1 MDGLNHVAF
10 IMDGNGRWAKAKGM
24 PRINGH
30 KAGARAMEQIVP
42 YAFTKG
48 ATVLSFYAFST
59 ENWSR
64 PKDEV
69 NGIIKLLFWLLDK
82 NLSYLHEN
90 QIRLLVTGDLSCLSK
105 VRREKVLNAIN
116 ATKDYKKTVN
126 ILFNYGGKS
135 DIMHAVHGLIDSGVK
150 RPTEADFENY
160 LYNNLPPVD
169 LLIRTS
175 GEMRLSNFMLW
186 QCAYAELYFTK
197 TYWPDFGKE
206 DYDKAL
212 EEFYSRNRR
221 FGAITNPK

>member
-90 QIRLLVTGDLSCLSK
+90 QIRLLVTGDLSCL
-105 VRREKVLNAIN
+105 
-116 ATKDYKKTVN
+116 
-126 ILFNYGGKS
+126 
-135 DIMHAVHGLIDSGVK
+135 
-150 RPTEADFENY
+150 
-160 LYNNLPPVD
+160 
-169 LLIRTS
+169 
-175 GEMRLSNFMLW
+175 
-186 QCAYAELYFTK
+186 
-197 TYWPDFGKE
+197 
-206 DYDKAL
+206 
-212 EEFYSRNRR
+212 
-221 FGAITNPK
+221 